1 VRAMP
6 GLQGRTAIIT
16 GATSG
21 MGRATALLFAREGAS
36 IVASGRDDARG
47 RTLTDEIR
55 AAGGRVEFVPGDVSL
70 PDTNDRLVETAVRAF
85 RGLDTIVCFAGML
98 GLGSLTGV
106 PIEIWRQTMAVNLD
120 AIVFLLRAGLP
131 VMQQRGG
138 GSVVIGGSIAAFKG
152 FPNHAAY
159 CASKGALLALV
170 RQAAIDYGPDIRINV
185 LSPGPVDTPLI
196 WDSAAA
202 FPDPARAVSDV
213 AKKTLLKRLGSPDD
227 IARAALYLASDESA
241 FVTGTSLTIDGGIMT
256 GA

>member
-1 VRAMP
+1 MN
-6 GLQGRTAIIT
+6 GRVVIIT

-21 MGRATALLFAREGAS
+21 MGRATALLLAREGAS
-36 IVASGRDDARG
+36 IIASGRDASRG
-47 RTLTDEIR
+47 SALLGEIR
-55 AAGGRVEFVPGDVSL
+55 SGGGRAEFVPGDVSL
-70 PDTNDRLVETAVRAF
+70 PQTNERLVETAVRAF
-85 RGLDTIVCFAGML
+85 GGVDTIVCFAGML
-98 GLGSLTGV
+98 GLGSLTDV
-106 PIEIWRQTMAVNLD
+106 PVDTWRQTMAVNLD
-120 AIVFLLRAGLP
+120 AIVYLLRAGLP
-131 VMQQRGG
+131 VMRQRGG
-138 GSVVIGGSIAAFKG
+138 GSVVVGGSIAAFKG

-213 AKKTLLKRLGSPDD
+213 AQKTLLKRLGSPDD
-227 IARAALYLASDESA
+227 IARAALFLASDESGW
-241 FVTGTSLTIDGGIMT
+241 VTGTSLTIDGGIMT

>member
-1 VRAMP
+1 MRPRLSGRA
-6 GLQGRTAIIT
+6 AIVT

-21 MGRATALLFAREGAS
+21 MGHATALLFAHEGAS
-36 IVASGRDDARG
+36 IVASGRDEGRG
-47 RTLTDEIR
+47 RALLDRIR
-55 AAGGRVEFVPGDVSL
+55 AEGGQAEFVAGDVSL
-70 PDTNDRLVETAVRAF
+70 PGTNERLVETCTALYGGV
-85 RGLDTIVCFAGML
+85 DTVACFAGML

-106 PIEIWRQTMAVNLD
+106 PADTWRQTLAVNLD
-120 AIVFLLRAGLP
+120 AVFYLLRAALP
-131 VMQQRGG
+131 AIKARGG
-138 GSVVIGGSIAAFKG
+138 GSVVVGGSIAAMKG

-170 RQAAIDYGPDIRINV
+170 RQAAIDYGPDVRINV
-185 LSPGPVDTPLI
+185 LCPGPVDTPLI

-213 AKKTLLKRLGSPDD
+213 ARRTLLKRLGTPDD
-227 IARAALYLASDESA
+227 IAHAALFLASGESG